1 MSPRPQTTSRE
12 GTTTVT
18 TYQDV
23 PAYARLSRKSKGGRI
38 ESVPLQFATLDRMAE
53 WGGHTI
59 GARFD
64 DKALSAWDQT
74 VYRAGWEAFL
84 AELDTGR
91 HRAAASYHADR
102 LSRNGMDAERLL
114 AIGERHGIMLL
125 TPEGIY
131 DLGNADSRA
140 MFRHLAAMT
149 INQSD
154 ATSRRA
160 RNHKN
165 EARRQGNLR
174 IVYGG
179 TPPLGF
185 RQGDDDWE
193 VDPAQAAWLTELAE
207 TVLADPEHRIET
219 AWAAAPPIAD
229 TTGRPVSVK
238 MARNALKRPA
248 SAGLVTTTEGEI
260 VSRAP
265 QGGPLDEATW
275 NRLAV
280 VFGTRKRGRPVKVNS
295 YPFGPVLRC
304 GKCGNQLTGDTVNY
318 RGTKR
323 PYYSCKN
330 PHKALGVTRPCHGVS
345 VPAEDVHDLIEDAVM
360 AWAETPAAKAAAAR
374 APETAG
380 RRAELDATIEDL
392 ADQLADLD
400 GKRLR
405 MPSARARARY
415 ADLAAEAERMIAG
428 AEAELLELAKVE
440 QQGGVPVVINW
451 AELTPAEKVRTLSEA
466 VQTPIIVQPGTGG
479 GAALS
484 AADRIDLVPL
494 GVTA

>member
-1 MSPRPQTTSRE
+1 MTA
-12 GTTTVT
+12 TVSYT
-18 TYQDV
+18 DL
-23 PAYARLSRKSKGGRI
+23 PAYARLSRKGKGGQV
-38 ESVPLQFATLDRMAE
+38 ESIPLQFATLDRLAQY
-53 WGGHTI
+53 GGHTI
-59 GARFD
+59 GPRFD
-64 DKALSAWDQT
+64 DKALSAWDES
-74 VYRAGWEAFL
+74 VHRAGWEAFL
-84 AELDTGR
+84 AELDTGA
-91 HRAAASYHADR
+91 HKAAMSYHADR
-102 LSRNGMDAERLL
+102 LSRNGQDTERLL
-114 AIGERHGIMLL
+114 AIGARHGIVLI
-125 TPEGIY
+125 TPEGVY
-131 DLGNADSRA
+131 DLGNDDSRA
-140 MFRHLAAMT
+140 MFRMLAAMT

-160 RNHKN
+160 RNHKQ

-179 TPPLGF
+179 SPPLGF
-185 RQGDDDWE
+185 RQGEADWE

-207 TVLADPEHRIET
+207 AVLADPEHRVET
-219 AWAAAPPIAD
+219 AWAAAPAIED
-229 TTGRPVSVK
+229 STGRPVSVK
-238 MARNALKRPA
+238 MARAALKRPA

-265 QGGPLDEATW
+265 QGGPLDETLFG
-275 NRLAV
+275 RLAV
-280 VFGTRKRGRPVKVNS
+280 VFGSRKRGRPVKVNS

-345 VPAEDVHDLIEDAVM
+345 IPAEDVHALIEAAVM

-374 APETAG
+374 APETG
-380 RRAELDATIEDL
+380 QRRAELEATIEDL

-415 ADLAAEAERMIAG
+415 ADLAAEAERMIG
-428 AEAELLELAKVE
+428 QAEAELGELAKVE
-440 QQGGVPVVINW
+440 VEGGVPVVIDW
-451 AELTPAEKVRTLSEA
+451 AELTPAEQVRTLSEV
-466 VQTPIIVQPGTGG
+466 VQTPIAVQPGTGG

-484 AADRIDLVPL
+484 AADRIDMIPRV
-494 GVTA
+494 GWTA

>member
-1 MSPRPQTTSRE
+1 MTAPA
-12 GTTTVT
+12 VT
-18 TYQDV
+18 YEDV
-23 PAYARLSRKSKGGRI
+23 PAYARLSRKKKTGQV
-38 ESVPLQFATLDRMAE
+38 ESIPLQFATLERLAE
-53 WGGHTI
+53 WGGHSI
-59 GARFD
+59 GPRFD

-74 VYRAGWEAFL
+74 ITRPGWEAFL
-84 AELDTGR
+84 VELDTGA
-91 HRAAASYHADR
+91 HKAAFSYHADR
-102 LSRNGMDAERLL
+102 LSRNGLDTERLL

-125 TPEGIY
+125 TPEGVY
-131 DLGNADSRA
+131 DLGNGDSRA

-154 ATSRRA
+154 AGSRRA

-179 TPPLGF
+179 NPPLGF
-185 RQGDDDWE
+185 RQGGDDWE
-193 VDPAQAAWLTELAE
+193 VDPGQAAWLAE
-207 TVLADPEHRIET
+207 VAQAVLDDPEHRIDT
-219 AWAAAPPIAD
+219 AWSAAPAITD
-229 TTGRPVSVK
+229 STGRPVSAK
-238 MARNALKRPA
+238 MLRAALTRPA

-265 QGGPLDEATW
+265 QGGPLDEPVF

-280 VFGTRKRGRPVKVNS
+280 VFASRKRGRPVKVNS

-304 GKCGNQLTGDTVNY
+304 GKCGNQLTGDTVTY

-345 VPAEDVHDLIEDAVM
+345 VPASDVHELIEDAVM
-360 AWAETPAAKAAAAR
+360 AWAETPAARAAAAR
-374 APETAG
+374 APETAQ
-380 RRAELDATIEDL
+380 RRAELDALVDDL
-392 ADQLADLD
+392 AEQLADLD

-405 MPSARARARY
+405 MPSPKVRARY
-415 ADLAAEAERMIAG
+415 ADMAAEAERMIAE
-428 AEAELLELAKVE
+428 AEAELAELAKVD
-440 QQGGVPVVINW
+440 QQGGVPVVIEW
-451 AELTPAEKVRTLSEA
+451 AALTPAEQVRTLCEA
-466 VQTPIIVQPGTGG
+466 VQTPIKVQPGTGG

-484 AADRIDLVPL
+484 AADRIDLIPL
-494 GVTA
+494 GVAA